1 MQTESQTQ
9 EQELRQALAT
19 IETYKHVREVRENM
33 RKFITDLLARS
44 LRHDD
49 SKFESPE
56 VEIFGAHTHE
66 LGQTEY
72 GSPEYKALLEKVKPA
87 IDHHYAK
94 NRHHPEHHPEGV
106 NDMTLIDLVEML
118 ADWKA
123 ATARNKNGNIRKSI
137 EINAKRYNMDGQLK
151 QIFENTVR
159 EYFTE

>member
-1 MQTESQTQ
+1 MQPEELTA
-9 EQELRQALAT
+9 EQKLTRALAT

-33 RKFITDLLARS
+33 RKFINDLLSRS
-44 LRHDD
+44 LKHDD

-56 VEIFGAHTHE
+56 AEIFGDNTH
-66 LGQTEY
+66 LLAQTEY
-72 GSPEYKALLEKVKPA
+72 GSPEYHALLEKVKPA
-87 IDHHYAK
+87 IEHHYAK
-94 NRHHPEHHPEGV
+94 NRHHPEHHPKGV

-137 EINAKRYNMDGQLK
+137 EINAKRYNMDAQLK